1 MMNKRELRYFL
12 KKIFKEKNKKI
23 ITKKELFMELRKRGF
38 SDKEVIELY
47 NLAAKYKII
56 RSGFLPKMDEETGEI
71 GGDIVV
77 EYMTADDWAAL
88 RAVEKAT
95 EPEEDLKWL
104 LHEWDNVPPKERE
117 KKLKKISKKFR
128 QI

>member
-1 MMNKRELRYFL
+1 MNKRQLRKFFREIYESKNEKLLPEEELIKLIMEKGYN
-12 KKIFKEKNKKI
+12 KEKAQELYTKALDLKILQIGFVPKIDKK
-23 ITKKELFMELRKRGF
+23 TGKKEG
-38 SDKEVIELY
+38 Y
-47 NLAAKYKII
+47 
-56 RSGFLPKMDEETGEI
+56 
-71 GGDIVV
+71 IVV

-104 LHEWDNVPPKERE
+104 LHEWDNIPPKERE
-117 KKLKKISKKFR
+117 KKLKEISKKFR

>member
-1 MMNKRELRYFL
+1 MMNKRQLRKFFREIYESKNEKLLPEEELIKLIMEKGYN
-12 KKIFKEKNKKI
+12 KEKAQELYTKALDLKILQIGFVPKIDKK
-23 ITKKELFMELRKRGF
+23 TGKKEG
-38 SDKEVIELY
+38 Y
-47 NLAAKYKII
+47 
-56 RSGFLPKMDEETGEI
+56 
-71 GGDIVV
+71 IVV

-104 LHEWDNVPPKERE
+104 LHEWDNIPPKERE
-117 KKLKKISKKFR
+117 KKLKEISKKFR

>member
-1 MMNKRELRYFL
+1 MMNKRQLRKFFREIYESKNEKLLPEEELIKLIMEKGYN
-12 KKIFKEKNKKI
+12 KEKAQELYTKALDLKILQIGFVPKIDKK
-23 ITKKELFMELRKRGF
+23 TGKKEG
-38 SDKEVIELY
+38 Y
-47 NLAAKYKII
+47 
-56 RSGFLPKMDEETGEI
+56 
-71 GGDIVV
+71 IVV

-117 KKLKKISKKFR
+117 KKLKEIFR
-128 QI
+128 KLKRI